1 MSNLLSEKICIVCN
15 DELNK
20 ISLAK
25 RVLVENQLK
34 LMKMLE
40 KNTER
45 NSADPLI
52 KLEIVDFPV
61 VKQEPID
68 TSCHVVKGEEE
79 SQQEMETEHTE
90 NFTVQAIEQIRDKA
104 SPSTSKPKPKKP
116 TAKPCDVPNDL
127 FCPHCDKLYTRK
139 SILRHHIAAVHLKTL
154 RYNCNMDGCEYAC
167 YQKGN
172 LTIHQRNVHNVPG
185 TKTYFCE
192 TCGAEYK

>member
-1 MSNLLSEKICIVCN
+1 MSNFLSEKICIVCN
-15 DELNK
+15 DELTK
-20 ISLAK
+20 ISIAK

-40 KNTER
+40 KSTER
-45 NSADPLI
+45 DSSDPLI

-61 VKQEPID
+61 VKQEPIE
-68 TSCHVVKGEEE
+68 TSCHAIKSEEE
-79 SQQEMETEHTE
+79 SEEESE
-90 NFTVQAIEQIRDKA
+90 NFTLQATQKIHNKV
-104 SPSTSKPKPKKP
+104 SPSTSKQKPKKP
-116 TAKPCDVPNDL
+116 TAQPCDVPNDL

-154 RYNCNMDGCEYAC
+154 RYVCNMDGCEYAC